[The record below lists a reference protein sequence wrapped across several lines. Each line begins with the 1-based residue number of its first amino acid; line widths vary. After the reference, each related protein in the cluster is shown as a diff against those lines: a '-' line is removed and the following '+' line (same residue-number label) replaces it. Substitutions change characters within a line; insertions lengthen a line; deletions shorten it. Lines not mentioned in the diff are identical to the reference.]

1 MMQTQ
6 VLLDFMKI
14 YLTRVAQWLSTD
26 SPELEVLCVAASSHL
41 ELSACPRLPPTS
53 RLGGTMTIFRVV
65 LAVVAD
71 PVTYCK

>member
-41 ELSACPRLPPTS
+41 ELSAGPRLPPTS
-53 RLGGTMTIFRVV
+53 WLGGTRNGTSNAGLLHR
-65 LAVVAD
+65 A
-71 PVTYCK
+71 